1 MLLRIPFLSALLL
14 LVMLPSCN
22 KYYQATS
29 AVPTNYRIAAAEDA
43 NGEDPLLAIIAP
55 YKTALDSKMSSV
67 IGEVSGRLYKEK
79 PESPLG
85 NWVADAL
92 QTETQL
98 ISNKPIDASVQNYGG
113 LRIPELPEGAITLGK
128 IYELMPFDNMQV
140 IVEMSGTIT
149 QRFFDLIAADGGWPV
164 SKEVQF
170 VLKENRAD
178 RLTIGGQAV
187 DPAATYRIALPDY
200 IANGGGDADFLIDLP
215 RENTGQFVRDLLI
228 RHVKRLTEQGLPVSA
243 TSNGQRIIRGD

>member
-1 MLLRIPFLSALLL
+1 MLFRTSILSAVLLL
-14 LVMLPSCN
+14 ALLPSCN
-22 KYYQATS
+22 KYYQPAS
-29 AVPTNYRIAAAEDA
+29 AAPTNYRMAAAEDPT
-43 NGEDPLLAIIAP
+43 GEDPLLAIIAP
-55 YKTALDSKMSSV
+55 YKNALDGKMNSV
-67 IGEVSGRLYKEK
+67 IGEASGRLYKEK

-92 QTETQL
+92 QVETQA
-98 ISNKPIDASVQNYGG
+98 ISKGPIDASVQNYGG
-113 LRIPELPEGAITLGK
+113 LRIPELPEGPITLGK

-140 IVEMSGTIT
+140 IVEMSGSTT
-149 QRFFDLIAADGGWPV
+149 RRFFDLIAADGGWPV

-170 VLKENRAD
+170 VIKDKRAD
-178 RLTIGGQAV
+178 RLTINGKPV
-187 DPAATYRIALPDY
+187 DLQATYRIALPDY

-243 TSNGQRIIRGD
+243 NSKGQRIIWGD

>member
-1 MLLRIPFLSALLL
+1 MLSRNSLRFLLPLLL
-14 LVMLPSCN
+14 LISCN
-22 KYYQATS
+22 KYYQPAS
-29 AVPTNYRIAAAEDA
+29 ADPTNYRIAAADDPTD
-43 NGEDPLLAIIAP
+43 EDPLMAIIAP
-55 YKTALDSKMSSV
+55 YKNTLDGQMNSV

-92 QTETQL
+92 QAETQA
-98 ISNKPIDASVQNYGG
+98 ISKTIIDASVQNYGG
-113 LRIPELPEGAITLGK
+113 LRIPELPEGPITLGK

-140 IVEMSGTIT
+140 IVEMSGTMT
-149 QRFFDLIAADGGWPV
+149 QRFFDLVAADGGWPV

-170 VLKENRAD
+170 ILKGNRAD
-178 RLTIGGQAV
+178 RLTLGGKPI
-187 DPAATYRIALPDY
+187 DPQATYHIALPDY

-215 RENTGQFVRDLLI
+215 RENTGLFVRDLLI

-243 TSNGQRIIRGD
+243 NSKGQRIIWGD

>member
-1 MLLRIPFLSALLL
+1 
-14 LVMLPSCN
+14 MLPSCN
-22 KYYQATS
+22 KYYQPSQA
-29 AVPTNYRIAAAEDA
+29 APINYRIAAADEPTE
-43 NGEDPLLAIIAP
+43 EDPLLAIIAP
-55 YKTALDSKMSSV
+55 YKTALDSKMNSV

-92 QTETQL
+92 QTETQA
-98 ISNKPIDASVQNYGG
+98 ISKSPIDASVQNYGG
-113 LRIPELPEGAITLGK
+113 LRIPELPEGPITLGK
-128 IYELMPFDNMQV
+128 VYELMPFDNMQV
-140 IVEMSGTIT
+140 IVEMSGSMT

-170 VLKENRAD
+170 VIKEKRAD
-178 RLTIGGQAV
+178 RLMISGKPI
-187 DPAATYRIALPDY
+187 DPQATYRIALPDY
-200 IANGGGDADFLIDLP
+200 VANGGGDADFLIDLP

-243 TSNGQRIIRGD
+243 SSNGQRIIFGD